1 MFKEVRIRKI
11 YGAKCKKY
19 KKVIK
24 PKILYISYIS
34 LPISSICNKCRS
46 RSEDEKIFIEEE
58 SFEILQI
65 IGLIN
70 YIEYQKIYNYAS
82 KNIYQ

>member
-11 YGAKCKKY
+11 YGVKCKKY

-34 LPISSICNKCRS
+34 LPISSICNKC
-46 RSEDEKIFIEEE
+46 
-58 SFEILQI
+58 
-65 IGLIN
+65 
-70 YIEYQKIYNYAS
+70 
-82 KNIYQ
+82 

>member
-11 YGAKCKKY
+11 YGVKCKKY

-34 LPISSICNKCRS
+34 LPISSICNKCW
-46 RSEDEKIFIEEE
+46 SEDEKIFIEEE

>member
-11 YGAKCKKY
+11 YGVKCKKY

-46 RSEDEKIFIEEE
+46 EDEKIFIEEE

-70 YIEYQKIYNYAS
+70 YIEYQKINNYAS
-82 KNIYQ
+82 KNIYK

>member
-11 YGAKCKKY
+11 YRVKCKKY

-34 LPISSICNKCRS
+34 LPISSICNKCRI
-46 RSEDEKIFIEEE
+46 EDEKIFIEEE

>member
-11 YGAKCKKY
+11 YGVKCKKY

-46 RSEDEKIFIEEE
+46 EDEKIFIEEE
-58 SFEILQI
+58 SAKN
-65 IGLIN
+65 LI
-70 YIEYQKIYNYAS
+70 
-82 KNIYQ
+82 